1 MYTPQLIQQLF
12 NAIKFGN
19 MDTVQ
24 SLLDQNVPLD
34 VRDNSGITPLHLAIM
49 KSKTEIAI
57 LVAQKMKDQGTSLD
71 TTVDL
76 IVRGKQSPIIL
87 KKITPLHLASL
98 VGNKK
103 VVAVLLNLGANPSSR
118 CAAGLT
124 FFDYASEYYNYR
136 KQGIEVEGIEIDSA
150 ESSKQEI
157 AEFITNF
164 HYKSFNPNNNRTLLH
179 ELAKNND
186 TNFISLVIAAN
197 CMDLLAKDI
206 KGNTFV
212 DYLLPQN
219 RGKYEKLILLK
230 ATEKGDIETISKMV
244 YANRNIYS
252 LYETE
257 LFTPLYVAITKN
269 QKEAVS
275 FFLKSRAGLN
285 WLKRIPTNLINEE
298 IGDFLAK
305 MNYQDCK
312 PLLHVF
318 AEQNDVNTMIKLLQL
333 GASPIELDFAEK
345 MFIDLMGPAICSVQ
359 DLKNHA
365 DKFKASVGISRFII
379 GSLTCLESIYYFVTR
394 SPKETF
400 GFVFEE
406 IELLLSFPE
415 PTISIYKDKIESL
428 GYQLIQSTMRQ
439 IKAYIEQDHFL
450 DFTKLYRTAS
460 HTLKI
465 INLINNWGLHDALRS
480 EIVALLNQGNKLIA
494 VGRRQINTQDPFVKS
509 LLARLTDSSNK
520 GFMFDL
526 HFLAVADREQNSLT
540 VIRIL
545 EEAIDEFT
553 KLYENL
559 SLGYMTVDKAMIYLE
574 SIIRIISCSDTNY
587 DFYSI
592 FMQLQKMQNFMSL
605 EIVQKYID
613 EYRHILKVYI
623 KIDKQLS
630 KLGEL
635 ISHIIATNDYMDLQE
650 LCYIIDK
657 TRKAGYEKLFPGS
670 IIEFNKKIVASM
682 MPVLESFQNR
692 NTDLEARIDYIIN
705 ELQEISPKPINFVQ
719 LIALVKF
726 ISRSKFIN
734 LPKESISTVNKKMG
748 KEATV

>member
-345 MFIDLMGPAICSVQ
+345 MFIALMGPAICSVQ